1 MCLHLLLRSGSRQH
15 TSTIII
21 FTKLHVSG
29 RYIYILYSNVLNCI
43 HLLAICFK
51 LQLFIP
57 KTKMVKARSFWRTHR
72 GYPYAHGI
80 VNALVMFLLIYH
92 CSNFCLKI
100 PWLDKMIYAP
110 YCSLN
115 PLVIEFTERSFF
127 LKLVLLIR
135 CPLYIHNTAL
145 SFDNFYETVKIGV

>member
-1 MCLHLLLRSGSRQH
+1 MVHGNIPLRLFF
-15 TSTIII
+15 

-57 KTKMVKARSFWRTHR
+57 TTKIVEARSFWRTHR
-72 GYPYAHGI
+72 GYMYAHGI

-100 PWLDKMIYAP
+100 PAP

-115 PLVIEFTERSFF
+115 PLVIEFTKLRVFF
-127 LKLVLLIR
+127 Q
-135 CPLYIHNTAL
+135 TS
-145 SFDNFYETVKIGV
+145 SFDSLSSIYTQYGTLFW

>member
-1 MCLHLLLRSGSRQH
+1 MVHGNIPLRLFF
-15 TSTIII
+15 

-57 KTKMVKARSFWRTHR
+57 TTKMVKARSFWRTHR
-72 GYPYAHGI
+72 GYMYAHGI

-115 PLVIEFTERSFF
+115 PLVIEFTKLRVFF
-127 LKLVLLIR
+127 Q
-135 CPLYIHNTAL
+135 TS
-145 SFDNFYETVKIGV
+145 SFDSLSSIYTQYGTLFW

>member
-1 MCLHLLLRSGSRQH
+1 M
-15 TSTIII
+15 
-21 FTKLHVSG
+21 
-29 RYIYILYSNVLNCI
+29 
-43 HLLAICFK
+43 
-51 LQLFIP
+51 
-57 KTKMVKARSFWRTHR
+57 
-72 GYPYAHGI
+72 YAHGI

-100 PWLDKMIYAP
+100 PAP

-115 PLVIEFTERSFF
+115 PLVIEFTKLSVF

>member
-1 MCLHLLLRSGSRQH
+1 MVHGNIPLRLFF
-15 TSTIII
+15 

-29 RYIYILYSNVLNCI
+29 RYIYILYSNVLICI

-57 KTKMVKARSFWRTHR
+57 TTKIVEARSFWRTHR
-72 GYPYAHGI
+72 GYMYAHGI

-100 PWLDKMIYAP
+100 PAP

-145 SFDNFYETVKIGV
+145 SFENFYETVKIGV